1 MTGWLNFD
9 IQVQSSHRSHYK
21 IKERG
26 RRRVEP
32 LSDWSLIIESLACP
46 VLPRG
51 SLFSQMRSSFS
62 KSALPAG
69 HFRQCLPKFP
79 GRRFSK
85 RCRNRLCTFPVHW
98 FASVLSAGIF
108 AIFVLTFLLDQARLA
123 PWRRRKKK
131 LRMEKKE
138 EEEKEM
144 MNKWMNE
151 WMNEYFTCPVSEWA
165 QSAPRQELGS
175 VQSTVTAHVWST
187 VAMYVDPAVISI
199 NDNL

>member
-1 MTGWLNFD
+1 
-9 IQVQSSHRSHYK
+9 
-21 IKERG
+21 
-26 RRRVEP
+26 
-32 LSDWSLIIESLACP
+32 
-46 VLPRG
+46 
-51 SLFSQMRSSFS
+51 
-62 KSALPAG
+62 
-69 HFRQCLPKFP
+69 
-79 GRRFSK
+79 
-85 RCRNRLCTFPVHW
+85 
-98 FASVLSAGIF
+98 
-108 AIFVLTFLLDQARLA
+108 
-123 PWRRRKKK
+123 
-131 LRMEKKE
+131 MEKKE